1 MEDILHILITVV
13 YEIIKIDSVN
23 RLPISNLRKKNNLF
37 SPFVIIK
44 YYRQNKKI
52 IKNSAKMP

>member
-23 RLPISNLRKKNNLF
+23 RLPISNLRKKNNLLA
-37 SPFVIIK
+37 PFVIIK

>member
-23 RLPISNLRKKNNLF
+23 RLPISNLRKKNNLLA
-37 SPFVIIK
+37 PFVIIK
-44 YYRQNKKI
+44 YYKKI